1 MKRPA
6 KSKKQKYREFL
17 FKPQD
22 FFKYYINS
30 LKIIMSQHKKM
41 WPQCAE
47 DLAVVILDK
56 TTPEEQQAKGRI
68 FKI

>member
-1 MKRPA
+1 M
-6 KSKKQKYREFL
+6 L
-17 FKPQD
+17 
-22 FFKYYINS
+22 
-30 LKIIMSQHKKM
+30 QHKNM

-56 TTPEEQQAKGRI
+56 TPPEEQQAKGRI